1 MAFGPMLRCDV
12 GREWADVPQAKVED
26 VGHFMDGLRIEGSLG
41 LDRGELRSGSRGAQ
55 DRSRGA
61 PQPVASVTL
70 DAAAVIPC
78 RLS

>member
-1 MAFGPMLRCDV
+1 MAFSPMLRRDV
-12 GREWADVPQAKVED
+12 GREWTDVPQAKVED

-41 LDRGELRSGSRGAQ
+41 LDRGELRSGSRGA
-55 DRSRGA
+55 